1 MYHVL
6 LSLPITMEHEYFL
19 LHIHCLMCL
28 FLLSFPEVPRT
39 GNFDCDK
46 GVYSVLFDTQQNTLL

>member
-1 MYHVL
+1 
-6 LSLPITMEHEYFL
+6 
-19 LHIHCLMCL
+19 MCL

-46 GVYSVLFDTQQNTLL
+46 GVYSVLFDTQQKYFTVSLIDVHVS